1 MEMQFSKERGFNCL
15 LLCAD
20 EDIAIPPPR
29 PKRKPSKPY
38 PRKDGLSSSGLTG
51 TSQLQ
56 VSSQMPSNSQLPAGL
71 QAALAQQ
78 LFMQPQSQQQ
88 SQQQGLFQ
96 QLPAQPSPFGLP
108 QSLGME
114 GLLHNFDSLTTANSL
129 ASGHQQQQQQAQAQP
144 QVQAQQH
151 PGEVTDATVAA
162 VTAAA
167 SAAAAAA
174 AAAVVAAA
182 GQEVQMHM
190 QAHPPS
196 CFPFFGLPPS
206 AFAQLSPGAPALDDA
221 VMAAEQAAAATA
233 AAYRFGGSAAAA
245 QAAAA
250 AAAAP
255 ALAAVNAA
263 AAAEEEEED
272 DMEEDGAGGDKALV
286 EATGTTDGTHISAN
300 AQLRG
305 SDGDRWVGVCARTLL
320 FVEHMSCKSHVHII
334 TVMMT
339 CLVLLVAIFSCMCAV
354 LSNTL
359 LGGPA

>member
-1 MEMQFSKERGFNCL
+1 MQCTQTKLCGFL
-15 LLCAD
+15 LMCAD

-56 VSSQMPSNSQLPAGL
+56 VSSQMPSDSQLPAGL

-88 SQQQGLFQ
+88 SPQQGLFQ

-129 ASGHQQQQQQAQAQP
+129 ASGHQQLQQAQAQT

-206 AFAQLSPGAPALDDA
+206 AFAQLSPVSPALDEA

-263 AAAEEEEED
+263 AAAAAEED

-305 SDGDRWVGVCARTLL
+305 SDGDRWVGVYARTLL
-320 FVEHMSCKSHVHII
+320 FVLGVAGE
-334 TVMMT
+334 
-339 CLVLLVAIFSCMCAV
+339 AIFSCMRAV

>member
-1 MEMQFSKERGFNCL
+1 MHLPSGRCL
-15 LLCAD
+15 AAGAAIHTLIACPCFRCTD

-56 VSSQMPSNSQLPAGL
+56 ASTSQLPANSQLPPGL
-71 QAALAQQ
+71 QSALQHHLFLQQ
-78 LFMQPQSQQQ
+78 QQPQQ
-88 SQQQGLFQ
+88 SQQQGSLLFQ
-96 QLPAQPSPFGLP
+96 QQHPAQHQQPPYGLP
-108 QSLGME
+108 HSLGMGVE
-114 GLLHNFDSLTTANSL
+114 GLLHNFDSLTTASSL
-129 ASGHQQQQQQAQAQP
+129 ASGHQLPHTQPQLQAQQQQRP
-144 QVQAQQH
+144 QNG
-151 PGEVTDATVAA
+151 GEVTDATVAA

-196 CFPFFGLPPS
+196 CFPFFGVPPS
-206 AFAQLSPGAPALDDA
+206 AFAQLAPAAPALDQA
-221 VMAAEQAAAATA
+221 VHAAEQAAAATA

-245 QAAAA
+245 

-255 ALAAVNAA
+255 AMAAANAA
-263 AAAEEEEED
+263 AAEAAANDEDMGVEEEAA
-272 DMEEDGAGGDKALV
+272 AGGDKGLL

-300 AQLRG
+300 AQPRG
-305 SDGDRWVGVCARTLL
+305 SDGDRWVQSMLASFNSTAAVTAATQQLGVC
-320 FVEHMSCKSHVHII
+320 VH
-334 TVMMT
+334 
-339 CLVLLVAIFSCMCAV
+339 LG
-354 LSNTL
+354 LS
-359 LGGPA
+359 